1 MIRQFIN
8 LDCAL
13 SSGYCVVAE
22 ALVTH
27 VRISTK
33 SAKGRHCQVNLSY
46 SDARKLVE
54 MLVEHTH
61 PCHSIEPSKP
71 VQVPKLI
78 LAWDSMGSGLRFMH
92 VGSEAL
98 ATNSAAALKVSNPT
112 LPIWLAQIT
121 KQYVQPTPT
130 YEWKDL

>member
-13 SSGYCVVAE
+13 SSGYCVAAE
-22 ALVTH
+22 VLVDY

-33 SAKGRHCQVNLSY
+33 SAENRHCQVHLTY

-54 MLVEHTH
+54 MLVKHTH
-61 PCHSIEPSKP
+61 PGHSIEPSKP
-71 VQVPKLI
+71 VKVPKLI
-78 LAWDSMGSGLRFMH
+78 LAWGDGMQKFMH
-92 VGSEAL
+92 VGSEAGATTCAVDIK
-98 ATNSAAALKVSNPT
+98 ATNPT
-112 LPIWLAQIT
+112 APIWLAQIT
-121 KQYVQPTPT
+121 KQYVQPNPT